1 MRIIK
6 GTVSKEKYDCMSC
19 SFFES
24 KIKEADADYSN
35 LELAHRTRLSADAQR
50 RISKWQACRSKVR
63 LVGRQDLY
71 SKTYI
76 LKNRPSLTVN
86 RKNIYIKKQVL
97 SQLFRTKAS
106 NSQDK
111 TPQHSCDTDPLM
123 QLVTLHIPFGLF
135 PWATSR
141 ETDPLII
148 SISFVSGSK
157 SLLCLLL
164 ERNMIYI
171 LC

>member
-1 MRIIK
+1 M
-6 GTVSKEKYDCMSC
+6 TVWVVHIFTPKQRRRRRANPEV
-19 SFFES
+19 
-24 KIKEADADYSN
+24 
-35 LELAHRTRLSADAQR
+35 AHRTRLSADAQR
-50 RISKWQACRSKVR
+50 RIPKWQACRSKVR
-63 LVGRQDLY
+63 PVSRQDLY

-86 RKNIYIKKQVL
+86 RNNIYMKKQVL
-97 SQLFRTKAS
+97 SQLLRTKAS

>member
-1 MRIIK
+1 M
-6 GTVSKEKYDCMSC
+6 TVWVVHIFTLKQRRRRRANPEV
-19 SFFES
+19 
-24 KIKEADADYSN
+24 
-35 LELAHRTRLSADAQR
+35 AHRTRLYADAQR
-50 RISKWQACRSKVR
+50 RIPKWQACRSKVR
-63 LVGRQDLY
+63 PVSRQDLY

-123 QLVTLHIPFGLF
+123 QLVTWHIPFGLF

-164 ERNMIYI
+164 ERNMISI

>member
-1 MRIIK
+1 MRT
-6 GTVSKEKYDCMSC
+6 TV
-19 SFFES
+19 
-24 KIKEADADYSN
+24 ILN
-35 LELAHRTRLSADAQR
+35 WRTARGFPLTLSGAFQNDKHVS
-50 RISKWQACRSKVR
+50 I
-63 LVGRQDLY
+63 QDLY

-123 QLVTLHIPFGLF
+123 QLVTLHFPFGLF
-135 PWATSR
+135 P
-141 ETDPLII
+141 
-148 SISFVSGSK
+148 
-157 SLLCLLL
+157 
-164 ERNMIYI
+164 
-171 LC
+171 